1 MAVHEN
7 WLLGIEM
14 ILQFRYLFYMITIY
28 YNSLIHIIELSVLH
42 LD

>member
-1 MAVHEN
+1 MLKKNQQHQKQMAVHEN

-28 YNSLIHIIELSVLH
+28 
-42 LD
+42 

>member
-1 MAVHEN
+1 MLKKTQQHQKQMAVHEN

-28 YNSLIHIIELSVLH
+28 
-42 LD
+42 